1 MSNLENVK
9 ALLEI
14 DDTSK
19 DSILNVYINRATQY
33 AKNHCNIPNE
43 ESVPSGLNGVI
54 EDIAIL
60 KYRLKGVE
68 GIKSEGKGSLS
79 ESYIEDLPPYT
90 KAELSKFRRI
100 VLKWD

>member
-14 DDTSK
+14 DDNTE
-19 DSILNVYINRATQY
+19 DTILNVYINRATQF
-33 AKNHCNIPNE
+33 AKNHCNIPDE
-43 ESVPSGLNGVI
+43 ETIPAGLNGVI

-79 ESYIEDLPPYT
+79 ESYIEDLPPYI
-90 KAELSKFRRI
+90 KAELNKFRRI
-100 VLKWD
+100 VLK